1 MSVMTHSFVLL
12 FQQPNQ
18 QRKKKTK
25 INSRHPPSIP
35 TLPYA
40 VHTAGS
46 DSVCDQMSCVAGQG
60 NVQGQRWMNVCVL
73 CL

>member
-1 MSVMTHSFVLL
+1 MSVKIFDTHALQTDVL
-12 FQQPNQ
+12 FNTNKQPNQ

-40 VHTAGS
+40 AHTATVVS
-46 DSVCDQMSCVAGQG
+46 SNNWQ
-60 NVQGQRWMNVCVL
+60 
-73 CL
+73 